1 MEWMLQ
7 VADEI
12 DDAIGAL
19 RHCCIGAAAE
29 FPALSAGTVALS
41 AVGGFGAAL
50 LAGADPALIAA
61 PAAALGIAGL
71 LKVRHMR
78 LLTSQ

>member
-12 DDAIGAL
+12 DDAVGAL
-19 RHCCIGAAAE
+19 RHCWLGAAAE
-29 FPALSAGTVALS
+29 FPALPAGSV
-41 AVGGFGAAL
+41 AVGAFAAICAAL

-61 PAAALGIAGL
+61 PITALGIAGF
-71 LKVRHMR
+71 LKVRDLR
-78 LLTSQ
+78 LLTSP

>member
-12 DDAIGAL
+12 DDAVGAL
-19 RHCCIGAAAE
+19 RHCCIGAAAD
-29 FPALSAGTVALS
+29 FPALSAGSVAIG

-50 LAGADPALIAA
+50 FAGADPALIAA

-71 LKVRHMR
+71 LKVRHLR

>member
-12 DDAIGAL
+12 DDAVGAL
-19 RHCCIGAAAE
+19 RHCCMGAAAE
-29 FPALSAGTVALS
+29 FPALSAAGIGIGAVCGFGVAL
-41 AVGGFGAAL
+41 F
-50 LAGADPALIAA
+50 AGADPALIAA
-61 PAAALGIAGL
+61 PVAALGIAGL
-71 LKVRHMR
+71 LKVRHLR